1 MEVNTNR
8 DFHRQLFIR
17 NIIVFRQY
25 LLRKHGR
32 ALENLRPVRLNELEI
47 CIRLN
52 PKYLHDQCVSL
63 PANEMVGVRRYTRR
77 IQPHLIGSRID
88 KFP

>member
-1 MEVNTNR
+1 MEVSTNR
-8 DFHRQLFIR
+8 DFHRQLFVR

-32 ALENLRPVRLNELEI
+32 ALENLRPVRLDELEI

-52 PKYLHDQCVSL
+52 PKFFHDQSVSS
-63 PANEMVGVRRYTRR
+63 P
-77 IQPHLIGSRID
+77 S
-88 KFP
+88 K